1 MRTLRLVCMLVLCT
15 SVLGVAPMAAAEP
28 TTLEPPA
35 GDCIAIDPT
44 TVPPIY
50 TYPCEEEAPAAP

>member
-1 MRTLRLVCMLVLCT
+1 MLVLCT